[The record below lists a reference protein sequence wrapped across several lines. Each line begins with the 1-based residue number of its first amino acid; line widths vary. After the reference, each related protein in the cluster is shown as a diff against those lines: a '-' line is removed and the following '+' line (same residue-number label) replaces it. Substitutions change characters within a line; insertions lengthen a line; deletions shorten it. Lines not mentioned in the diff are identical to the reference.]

1 MFPTQRRTTWW
12 WFLIPLLTFGL
23 GTSVMV
29 LVGAARLRSRIHMI
43 AGVGY
48 LLLTVMSF
56 VAMQFTDPV
65 RIGPLDALIFA
76 MWMITWVGGTGHVAV
91 LQGRVPGSAPS
102 PPISGPPIADPALLA
117 AKARMQ
123 RRWEARAIL
132 RNDRVLAAEL
142 RIGRPDL
149 PRQWEDGG
157 LVDINHVPAATLTT
171 ELELPPP
178 VAATV
183 VAVRDRLGGFS
194 GPEELIV
201 YCDAVTP
208 DRLALIRDRLVFVPL

>member
-1 MFPTQRRTTWW
+1 MLPSQRQTTWW
-12 WFLIPLLTFGL
+12 WFLIPLFTFGF
-23 GTSVMV
+23 GTWIMV
-29 LVGAARLRSRIHMI
+29 LVGAATLRSRGQKL
-43 AGVGY
+43 AGIGY
-48 LLLTVMSF
+48 LALTILLCVGIS
-56 VAMQFTDPV
+56 VDV
-65 RIGPLDALIFA
+65 VLLNALAPGIWLLA
-76 MWMITWVGGTGHVAV
+76 WLGGTGHVTY
-91 LQGRVPGSAPS
+91 LQIRVRDSA
-102 PPISGPPIADPALLA
+102 PPISGPPPIADPALLA
-117 AKARMQ
+117 ARARMQ
-123 RRWEARAIL
+123 RRIEARAIL